1 MNNRA
6 YLLILVLIAAAMAG
20 ACSGPDK
27 PATPLETLQTYT
39 KAMKRKDLTAMKLL
53 LSADSIKMYEA
64 EAKSQGVPLDEIIK
78 REALVGENQKTFE
91 FKDEKIDEKAATI
104 EVKNSF
110 GNWET
115 IYFVNEDDQWKI
127 DKKGSS
133 ERMIREIEELNR
145 QRLDDAIN
153 QGRQDPDPMASPTPI
168 EDFPVPDHKD

>member
-1 MNNRA
+1 MNTRA
-6 YLLILVLIAAAMAG
+6 YLLIFLLVAGAAVI

-39 KAMKRKDLTAMKLL
+39 KAMKKKDLTAMKLL

-78 REALVGENQKTFE
+78 REALVGEDQKTFE
-91 FKDEKIDEKAATI
+91 FRNEKIEDKAATI

-110 GNWET
+110 GTWET
-115 IYFVNEDDQWKI
+115 IYFVNEEDQWKI

-153 QGRQDPDPMASPTPI
+153 QGRQDLDPMASPTPI